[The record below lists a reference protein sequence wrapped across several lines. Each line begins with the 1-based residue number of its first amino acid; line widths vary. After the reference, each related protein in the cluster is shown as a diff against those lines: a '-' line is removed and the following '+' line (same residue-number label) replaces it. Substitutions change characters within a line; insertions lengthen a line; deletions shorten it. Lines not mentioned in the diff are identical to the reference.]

1 MQEFEVKKKD
11 SDQTLIKY
19 LGRLLPAAP
28 VGLLHKQLRNKNIVL
43 NGARSDGRDIL
54 KEGDRVR
61 IYMSDE
67 TIGKFSGKS
76 TENDV
81 SAYMAAFERF
91 GAPDILYEDED
102 VLVFNKPAGILSQ
115 KADASDLSAN
125 EWIIGYLLK
134 EGKLDPASLVSFTPS
149 VCNRLDRNT
158 VGLMLFGKTVYGTNL
173 LNAMVRDHSLK
184 KYYKTIVHGHFD
196 KEGRISSYIVK
207 DEVSNKVKVFSEERP
222 GSSLISAEFKLL
234 NYNRASDLSEV
245 EVLLYTGKS
254 HQIRAQLSHLG
265 FPVYGD
271 RKYGSEGDI
280 KSKHHVLIAY
290 RLLFPELLNHAALSG
305 KEIVLDTRQF
315 FKDFY

>member
-1 MQEFEVKKKD
+1 MKEFEVKKKD
-11 SDQTLIKY
+11 SNQTLFKY
-19 LGRLLPAAP
+19 LVRLLPGAP
-28 VGLLHKQLRNKNIVL
+28 TGLLHKQLRNKNIVL
-43 NGARSDGRDIL
+43 NGAKSDGRDIL
-54 KEGDRVR
+54 KEGDNVR
-61 IYMSDE
+61 IFMSDE
-67 TIGKFSGKS
+67 TIGKFSNSG

-81 SAYMAAFERF
+81 SLYSAALDRF
-91 GAPDILYEDED
+91 GVPDILYEDED

-115 KADASDLSAN
+115 KAEASDLSAN

-134 EGKLDPASLVSFTPS
+134 EGRLAPDSLASFTPS

-173 LNAMVRDHSLK
+173 LNTMVRDHTLK

-207 DEVSNKVKVFSEERP
+207 DEASNKVKVFSEERP

-271 RKYGSEGDI
+271 RKYGSAKD
-280 KSKHHVLIAY
+280 SKAEHHVLIAY
-290 RLLFPELLNHAALSG
+290 RLLFPELLNHAELSG
-305 KEIVLDTRQF
+305 KEIKIDTRQY
-315 FKDFY
+315 FKEFC